1 MGNILIA
8 HFRPG
13 EITKKLD
20 SVSQYDYGKSLHI
33 IGLDLPP
40 LVEVHFSTQ
49 KRGGEAPRQLGTTTD
64 GVTEVDI
71 PDTMLANNGASYD
84 YYIYAFVYLS
94 DAEHGETIRQIIIP
108 VKSRPK
114 PADFAPPSEPDLTQ
128 KVLRELSTKLTA
140 PSSAQV
146 GQIFRVQS
154 INEDGNL
161 VLEAVDMPSGGSGG
175 AVDDVQINGASIVDE
190 SGVAAIPLAH
200 SNGNN
205 PGLVEG
211 YQNSIVDGI
220 AVNKGNLSIQT
231 APTNRIDTRSSGA
244 ITIGNLDY
252 AVKTAMC
259 DGKGA
264 EWTDTEKTGAWQRL
278 TSIKTTMDEVAVAGA
293 RYLLGEQSEVTVVLP
308 DDALTGQEVTVAF
321 YNGETPATL
330 SIMGNMLDF
339 DFTPTANTRSEISC
353 LWDGNFWSVIGMSQD
368 VPVEE
373 VTASE

>member
-8 HFRPG
+8 SFRPD
-13 EITKKLD
+13 EITKRLD
-20 SVSQYDYGKSLHI
+20 SVSQYDYGKSLRI

-49 KRGGEAPRQLGTTTD
+49 KKGGEAPRQLGTTTD

-140 PSSAQV
+140 PSSAQI

-154 INEDGNL
+154 ITEDGNL

-175 AVDDVQINGASIVDE
+175 AVDDVQVNGSSIVQNGVASIPIA
-190 SGVAAIPLAH
+190 SASNAGVLA
-200 SNGNN
+200 
-205 PGLVEG
+205 LV
-211 YQNSIVDGI
+211 
-220 AVNKGNLSIQT
+220 
-231 APTNRIDTRSSGA
+231 
-244 ITIGNLDY
+244 
-252 AVKTAMC
+252 
-259 DGKGA
+259 
-264 EWTDTEKTGAWQRL
+264 
-278 TSIKTTMDEVAVAGA
+278 
-293 RYLLGEQSEVTVVLP
+293 
-308 DDALTGQEVTVAF
+308 
-321 YNGETPATL
+321 
-330 SIMGNMLDF
+330 
-339 DFTPTANTRSEISC
+339 
-353 LWDGNFWSVIGMSQD
+353 
-368 VPVEE
+368 
-373 VTASE
+373 